1 MSDIFE
7 FEDEPVQLDKL
18 TSKVEIDDIVAEISN
33 VFDYDFDGTSEFQPW
48 SKPKVPED
56 FGIGLIV
63 GGSGSGKSTLLK
75 EFGSETTVEWNS
87 NKAVASHFDSSE
99 DAQDKLAAV
108 GFNSI
113 GDWVKPY
120 HVLSNGQ
127 QFRAD
132 LARRLTDNAIIDEFT
147 SVVDRN
153 VAKSCSV
160 ALRRWVDKSKTRGLV
175 LSTCHFD
182 IIEWLQ
188 PDWTFNCDTG
198 ELLVGRCE
206 RPDIRLEI
214 IPCGEKSWSAF
225 SKHHYLD
232 GTVNKASLFWIAI
245 WNDIPVGMVAALSMP
260 NPFLKRA
267 WRESRLVVLPEFQG
281 LGLGTKLSEA
291 VAQIFVDR
299 GCRYFSKTS
308 HPRLGGYRENSSLW
322 KPTSKNKQDR
332 KDYLSDRYIG
342 GDDAAFRYHDRDIME
357 KHSGRVCFSHE
368 YIGEKKDIFK
378 DIFE

>member
-33 VFDYDFDGTSEFQPW
+33 VFDYEFDGTSEFQPW

-75 EFGSETTVEWNS
+75 QFGSETTVEWNS
-87 NKAVASHFDSSE
+87 NKAVASHFDTSE

-160 ALRRWVDKSKTRGLV
+160 ALRRKQ
-175 LSTCHFD
+175 LSIKKGDH
-182 IIEWLQ
+182 IGNGQ
-188 PDWTFNCDTG
+188 YNH
-198 ELLVGRCE
+198 R
-206 RPDIRLEI
+206 
-214 IPCGEKSWSAF
+214 IPS
-225 SKHHYLD
+225 
-232 GTVNKASLFWIAI
+232 
-245 WNDIPVGMVAALSMP
+245 
-260 NPFLKRA
+260 
-267 WRESRLVVLPEFQG
+267 
-281 LGLGTKLSEA
+281 
-291 VAQIFVDR
+291 
-299 GCRYFSKTS
+299 
-308 HPRLGGYRENSSLW
+308 
-322 KPTSKNKQDR
+322 
-332 KDYLSDRYIG
+332 
-342 GDDAAFRYHDRDIME
+342 
-357 KHSGRVCFSHE
+357 
-368 YIGEKKDIFK
+368 
-378 DIFE
+378 

>member
-33 VFDYDFDGTSEFQPW
+33 VFDYEFDGTSEFQPW

-132 LARRLTDNAIIDEFT
+132 LARRLADNAIIDEFT

-214 IPCGEKSWSAF
+214 IPCGEKAWSAF

-291 VAQIFVDR
+291 VAQIFIDR

-332 KDYLSDRYIG
+332 KDYLSDRYDVDG
-342 GDDAAFRYHDRDIME
+342 GTFRYHDRDIME

-368 YIGEKKDIFK
+368 YIGLKRDITS